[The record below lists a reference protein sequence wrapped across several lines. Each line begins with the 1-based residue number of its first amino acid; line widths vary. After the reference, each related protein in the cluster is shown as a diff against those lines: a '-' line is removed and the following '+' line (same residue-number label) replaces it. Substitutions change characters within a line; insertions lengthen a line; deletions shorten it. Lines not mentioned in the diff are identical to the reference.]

1 MDSQVWVLSIH
12 HRHGEDTTVHASEPA
27 ARDALAGYVVQCW
40 PEVAGTEYS
49 GSDGQLRRVP
59 QELPADPDQAIA
71 TYFEAS
77 PDEWFDL
84 QQQQVSG

>member
-12 HRHGEDTTVHASEPA
+12 HRHGEDTTVHASESA

-59 QELPADPDQAIA
+59 QELPADPGQAIA